1 MGCYKYVDGA
11 HAACHVEVG
20 DTEDAGEQSLV
31 KPDTVDPA
39 SPKGGGDIPSKSKTD
54 PRDFPR

>member
-1 MGCYKYVDGA
+1 MGYYKYVDGA

-31 KPDTVDPA
+31 KPDTVDPTP
-39 SPKGGGDIPSKSKTD
+39 SKGGGDIPRKID